1 MQTSHERLKLMSPE
15 TFAHLGEGDLVY
27 IKSVQQDGVPSFAV
41 HAANGRELA
50 VFDSWEAALSTALE
64 NNMSP
69 ASLH

>member
-1 MQTSHERLKLMSPE
+1 MRTNQESLKVMSPE

-27 IKSVQQDGVPSFAV
+27 IKAVQRHGVPSFAV

-50 VFDSWEAALSTALE
+50 VFDSWEAALTTALQ

-69 ASLH
+69 ASIH